1 MSKKTKVAKKP
12 KRVVKAKS
20 AKINEHEYWCTPTE
34 GMSCCK
40 MEGVVSVDERG
51 QVTIPKEIRDKTN
64 IQVGDK
70 LAIITWEEGKGCV
83 ISLLKAENVTK
94 CSVSGMDLGY
104 CCVEVK
110 PKTR

>member
-1 MSKKTKVAKKP
+1 MPDKTKGSKKP
-12 KRVVKAKS
+12 KRAVKAKS
-20 AKINEHEYWCTPTE
+20 AQTTEQEYWCTPTE

-51 QVTIPKEIRDKTN
+51 QVILPKKIRDKAN
-64 IQVGDK
+64 IRSGDK
-70 LAIITWEEGKGCV
+70 LAIISWEEGKTCV
-83 ISLLKAENVTK
+83 ISLLKAENLTK
-94 CSVSGMDLGY
+94 CSISDMDLGY

>member
-12 KRVVKAKS
+12 KRAKAKS
-20 AKINEHEYWCTPTE
+20 AKINEHTYWCTPTE

-40 MEGVVSVDERG
+40 MEGIVNVDERG
-51 QVTIPKEIRDKTN
+51 QVTLPKGIRDKVN
-64 IQVGDK
+64 IQTGDK
-70 LAIITWEEGKGCV
+70 LAVISWEEGKNFV
-83 ISLLKAENVTK
+83 ISLLKAENVTE

-110 PKTR
+110 PKTP